1 MVVVVVVVVVVK
13 RDKKVTFCDEL
24 WAGWTLFSTVH

>member
-1 MVVVVVVVVVVK
+1 MVVVVVVVVVK

-24 WAGWTLFSTVH
+24 WAGWTLQC